1 MNIKKGNSVFVAP
14 TATLVGNINIGDE
27 SSIWFGAVLRADRD
41 KIVIGR
47 RSNIQD
53 LSVIHVDPGFAVT
66 IGDEVIVGHRC
77 IIHGASIGNNTLI
90 GMGTTVLNGAT
101 IGNYCLIGANS
112 LITEAMQIPDN
123 SLVFGSPAKVIKP
136 ISDEQRKKLVANAQS
151 YVELAAEYI
160 QKNNK

>member
-1 MNIKKGNSVFVAP
+1 
-14 TATLVGNINIGDE
+14 
-27 SSIWFGAVLRADRD
+27 
-41 KIVIGR
+41 
-47 RSNIQD
+47 
-53 LSVIHVDPGFAVT
+53 
-66 IGDEVIVGHRC
+66 
-77 IIHGASIGNNTLI
+77 
-90 GMGTTVLNGAT
+90 MGTTVLNGAT